1 MTDFSYIGSGPYCYA
16 NSFAMMFGERAAP
29 TSVIEFAIG
38 SPFGMQLISGTL
50 PFFDPYGWTPEA
62 GFDAALAALGWTSRT
77 VRSRNAEEAVAA
89 LKEALLSGPVW
100 VGPVELGHLRH
111 QPDMKGPIGADHYL
125 VVLGLEADH
134 VLMHDPQGYPY
145 ATIPLSHFMEAWKA
159 ETLDYGSPFTMRTA
173 FRQVETVPDEEVIRR
188 SLPHAARWLSMAGD
202 HDVPAGTLGNAQ
214 AAVRL
219 AELVEAGDNPE
230 LQGHL
235 IHFAVR
241 VGARRAADAATC
253 LARIGREK
261 PAEIMDR
268 QARLIG
274 SLQYP
279 LVAGDHAK
287 AADWLRMLAPTYEEL
302 QAACTDWL

>member
-1 MTDFSYIGSGPYCYA
+1 MTHFPYIGSGPYCYA

-111 QPDMKGPIGADHYL
+111 QPGMKGPIGADHYL

-279 LVAGDHAK
+279 LVVGDHAK
-287 AADWLRMLAPTYEEL
+287 AADRLRMLAPTYEEL